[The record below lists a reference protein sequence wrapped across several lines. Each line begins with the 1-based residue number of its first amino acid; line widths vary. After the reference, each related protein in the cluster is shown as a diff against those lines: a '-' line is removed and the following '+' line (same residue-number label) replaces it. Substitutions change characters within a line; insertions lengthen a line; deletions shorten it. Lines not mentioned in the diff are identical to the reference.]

1 LAKAV
6 RQPLLEKFPAALLG
20 RLVVV
25 PYFPISDAM
34 LDQIIRLQ
42 MKRIQTRIHDRHG
55 AEFSFDESAVA
66 LIRNRCSEVESGAR
80 MVDGIL
86 TQNLLPRL
94 ATQFLQCSVDSKT
107 IQKIQVSAADNDF
120 VIGYE

>member
-1 LAKAV
+1 
-6 RQPLLEKFPAALLG
+6 
-20 RLVVV
+20 
-25 PYFPISDAM
+25 M

-55 AEFSFDESAVA
+55 AAFSFDESAVA

-86 TQNLLPRL
+86 TQNLLPRM
-94 ATQFLQCSVDSKT
+94 ATQFLQCSVDSKS